1 MKKNSIV
8 TGGINGIG
16 SKIVSMLKKRG
27 DNLFVFD
34 ILDDTHEK
42 VLRVKESGINYL
54 RVDVSDVDS
63 IQNGFN
69 SVFDLIKKLENK
81 NLDLLVNNAGIT
93 RDSLGIRLKESDW
106 DSVLDVNLKGTFF
119 CCQAAIKKMM
129 RQEKSYILNISSVVG
144 ISGNPGQVN
153 YASSKAGVIALTKS
167 LAAEYGSR
175 NILVNAIAPGF
186 IQTDMTDKLPEKIK
200 ENILNR
206 ISLNRFGQ
214 PADVANLIDF
224 LSSGN
229 ADYITGQVLVLD
241 GGLF

>member
-1 MKKNSIV
+1 MKLNSIV

-16 SKIVSMLKKRG
+16 STIVATLKERG

-34 ILDDTHEK
+34 VVDTDHEK
-42 VLRVKESGINYL
+42 VSKIKSLGINYFQ
-54 RVDVSDVDS
+54 VDVSNVES

-69 SVFDLIKKLENK
+69 AVFDLIKNLENK

-93 RDSLGIRLKESDW
+93 RDNLAIRLKEQEW
-106 DSVLDVNLKGTFF
+106 DSVLDINLKGTFF

-129 RQEKSYILNISSVVG
+129 RQEKSYIINISSVVG
-144 ISGNPGQVN
+144 ISGNIGQVN

-175 NILVNAIAPGF
+175 NILINAIAPGF
-186 IQTDMTDKLPEKIK
+186 IQTDMTNKLPEKIK
-200 ENILNR
+200 EDILNR
-206 ISLNRFGQ
+206 ISLKRFGN
-214 PADVANLIDF
+214 PEDVANLISF